1 MPWTQR
7 GAIDPFPTHQWVG
20 NGFCRSRVYYLLK
33 PGYPAE
39 LEELRM
45 NRMDKGW
52 SRALALGAVAALAL
66 SACGGSTA
74 TSTAPPASQA
84 PGVSTQPSTASAGPK
99 SGGTVYLLTQAD
111 QFDQID
117 PQRAYTGEDLAFFS
131 ATIYRS
137 LTAFT
142 YSPDN
147 PTASKLSPDLAT
159 DLGTATDGAKTWTF
173 TLRDGVTFQD
183 GSPITCADIKYG
195 VSRTFATSVINQG
208 PTYAIAYLDIPSVD
222 GYIKDTTGA
231 AKKSSSSAYGGPYSS
246 TLGLFSDQTLA
257 TAIPNDTAAYDKA
270 VTCSTDGKTITFHLK
285 QAVADFN
292 YTVTLGFSPVPKAA
306 DTGESYGVAKPPV
319 ASGPYM
325 VQSYATG
332 KGGKMI
338 LVRNPKWSQASDP
351 YHHPSPDQWEV
362 DFGIDPKVI
371 DQRLIQST
379 GNDQFAL
386 QYGGMQPENLATVFA
401 SPTTV
406 NSQFAGRANSSYD
419 IYDRYLWINVVKV
432 PNLQIRQAMA
442 VALDRSALR
451 KNAGGD
457 FYGDYADG
465 SIKPNIGQDYAPTG
479 MWDTLLGQKIPD
491 TGDPNYAKQL
501 ITKSGVAAPT
511 LTYNYP
517 DTPVNGKAAAIVQS
531 SLQAAGFTVKLQP
544 LPSGS
549 YYSTVFDP
557 AKSGDFGTGGWGPD
571 WPNASTVIPPLF
583 TQEGGWDLSQVDDAA
598 FNAEVKTAQTETDRA
613 KQSTLWQALNVE
625 TMKNV
630 WVIPTFFPLAQGMIG
645 SKLAT
650 GTGPNGGLYRW
661 GPYGSNPYGD
671 MSVKQ

>member
-1 MPWTQR
+1 MYY
-7 GAIDPFPTHQWVG
+7 
-20 NGFCRSRVYYLLK
+20 VYYLLK

-39 LEELRM
+39 LEEPGM
-45 NRMDKGW
+45 NGMDKGW
-52 SRALALGAVAALAL
+52 SRVLALGAVAALAL

-74 TSTAPPASQA
+74 T
-84 PGVSTQPSTASAGPK
+84 AGPK

-111 QFDQID
+111 QFDQVD

-137 LTAFT
+137 LEAYT

-147 PTASKLSPDLAT
+147 PTASKLTPDLAT
-159 DLGTATDGAKTWTF
+159 DLGTPTDGAKTWAF

-183 GSPITCADIKYG
+183 GSSITCADIKYG
-195 VSRTFATSVINQG
+195 VSRTFATSIINQG

-222 GYIKDTTGA
+222 GYIKDAAGA

-246 TLGLFSDQTLA
+246 TLGLFSDQTLK
-257 TAIPNDTAAYDKA
+257 P
-270 VTCSTDGKTITFHLK
+270 
-285 QAVADFN
+285 AVADFN

-338 LVRNPKWSQASDP
+338 LVRNPKWSQASDS
-351 YHHPSPDQWEV
+351 YHHPYPDQWEV

-386 QYGGMQPENLATVFA
+386 QYGGMQPENLATVFT
-401 SPTTV
+401 SPTAV
-406 NSQFAGRANSSYD
+406 NPQFAGRANSSYD

-465 SIKPNIGQDYAPTG
+465 SIKPNIGADYAPTG
-479 MWDTLLGQKIPD
+479 MWTTLLGQAIPD
-491 TGDPNYAKQL
+491 TGDPAYAKTL

-517 DTPVNGKAAAIVQS
+517 DTPVNGKAAAIVQA
-531 SLQAAGFTVKLQP
+531 SLQLAGFTVKLAP
-544 LPSGS
+544 LPSGT

-557 AKSGDFGTGGWGPD
+557 TKAGEFGMGGWGPD

-598 FNAEVKTAQTETDRA
+598 FNTEVKAAQVETDRA

-630 WVIPTFFPLAQGMIG
+630 WVIPTFFPLAQGMMG

-650 GTGPNGGLYRW
+650 GTGPTGGLYRW

-671 MSVKQ
+671 MLVKP